1 MTPSTDYCVPTWDPN
16 YSFSFPVSKFL
27 VVNSFSNELTQGDF
41 QSIQNFAEG
50 SNSDIFLATYN
61 SNQVIV
67 KMLKKRLCKSRV
79 ALQELHLE
87 HGMLARLSHPNVV
100 KILGAGDTPQKFIV
114 LEYLGGGTL
123 QQLLHPPSDRK
134 STAIL
139 NFPLI
144 FKKRTVLP
152 LDRCLVM
159 ARDIATALKY
169 LHEDC
174 CEGATIIHRDLKP
187 ENIGFTSDM
196 QLKLFDFQSIQNFAE
211 GSNSDVFLATYNSN
225 QVIVKM
231 LKKRLC
237 KSRVA
242 LQELHIEHGMLARL
256 SHPNIVKI
264 LGAGDTPQKFLV
276 LEYLGG
282 GTLQQL
288 LHPPTD
294 RKSTTILN
302 FPLIFKK
309 RTVLPLDRCLVI
321 ARDIAT
327 ALKYLHEDCCEGATI
342 IHRDL
347 KPENIGFTSDMQ
359 LKLFDFGLMT
369 KKYVIP
375 LDRCL
380 IMARDIATALKYLH
394 EDCCEGATII
404 HRDLKPE
411 NIGFTSDMQLKLF
424 DFGLMTC
431 VKKRSHAS
439 EVYEMTG
446 NTGSLRYMAPEVALK
461 RAYNEK
467 VDVHSF
473 GMILWEMLTGKLPY
487 KGVSKAEFMSTVV
500 GSGYRPKIPKDLPVA
515 VASLLKACWEV
526 DAMQRPSSAEI
537 IAVLSAVIDDTANEI
552 TGIYKTQSESSS
564 ITDNQNGIMPS
575 TRRFA
580 FNDAKSSWF

>member
-27 VVNSFSNELTQGDF
+27 VVNSFSNDLTQGDF

-123 QQLLHPPSDRK
+123 QQLLSDRK
-134 STAIL
+134 SPSIL
-139 NFPLI
+139 NFSPI
-144 FKKRTVLP
+144 FK
-152 LDRCLVM
+152 
-159 ARDIATALKY
+159 
-169 LHEDC
+169 
-174 CEGATIIHRDLKP
+174 
-187 ENIGFTSDM
+187 
-196 QLKLFDFQSIQNFAE
+196 
-211 GSNSDVFLATYNSN
+211 
-225 QVIVKM
+225 
-231 LKKRLC
+231 
-237 KSRVA
+237 
-242 LQELHIEHGMLARL
+242 
-256 SHPNIVKI
+256 
-264 LGAGDTPQKFLV
+264 
-276 LEYLGG
+276 
-282 GTLQQL
+282 
-288 LHPPTD
+288 
-294 RKSTTILN
+294 
-302 FPLIFKK
+302 
-309 RTVLPLDRCLVI
+309 
-321 ARDIAT
+321 
-327 ALKYLHEDCCEGATI
+327 
-342 IHRDL
+342 
-347 KPENIGFTSDMQ
+347 
-359 LKLFDFGLMT
+359 

-431 VKKRSHAS
+431 VKKRSHAN

-500 GSGYRPKIPKDLPVA
+500 GSGYRPKVSKDLPVA

-526 DAMQRPSSAEI
+526 DAMKRPSSAEI
-537 IAVLSAVIDDTANEI
+537 IAVLSGVIDDTANEI